1 MIRALALLLAL
12 ATPGAAAALTAEEMA
27 GEWESVDGS
36 NNTCAANPARLSVQ
50 RGPDHVIFDWPEP
63 FAVYDGSIRD
73 RVDYDILEE
82 RPDALVLRLEGETR
96 RTDDGDM
103 VVWLLRPNA
112 ARDTFCWGRTDWPVI
127 RCEHPYRRC
136 ADAAPTS

>member
-50 RGPDHVIFDWPEP
+50 RGPDHVIFDWPNP
-63 FAVYDGSIRD
+63 
-73 RVDYDILEE
+73 
-82 RPDALVLRLEGETR
+82 LRSMTAASVTGWITTSWKNAPMPLSCGWRGR
-96 RTDDGDM
+96 R
-103 VVWLLRPNA
+103 
-112 ARDTFCWGRTDWPVI
+112 
-127 RCEHPYRRC
+127 
-136 ADAAPTS
+136 AAPTTGTW